1 MKTLYI
7 LSHSPFQRTD
17 YRLALELADEN
28 DAVLL
33 IQNGVYLCGSIT
45 GCPVKIVEDA
55 EKRGVKFFGL
65 KEDLDARGIKSRWP
79 VVDYKDAVEL
89 IFKYERTV

>member
-7 LSHSPFQRTD
+7 ISHSPFQRTD
-17 YRLALELADEN
+17 YRLALELADKE

-33 IQNGVYLCGSIT
+33 IQNGVYLSGKLT
-45 GCPVKIVEDA
+45 GCPEEALAEA
-55 EKRGVKFFGL
+55 EKRGVKFFSI
-65 KEDLDARGIKSRWP
+65 KEDIDARGIESRYP
-79 VVDYKDAVEL
+79 TVDYSGAIEL